1 MTSVLLSLAITAAPA
16 QASPSTADGCNL
28 SEMGAM
34 TFFQC
39 LVNHNDSVEANGSAV
54 EDLLGR
60 MEALEALVGTQ
71 ASTIATLEG
80 QLDACLVEA
89 DLAALPASAFPGTLA
104 TTAELDD
111 VWAAL
116 DDLPDGGTTVG
127 TPDGEVDLTCI
138 ETRLENLEAVNDE
151 ASAECLVGDS
161 DDDGQLDDLDC
172 APDDPTRQSYLFYP
186 DVDNDGYGALTPT
199 YGCSTSADLPPLG
212 FVDNNQD
219 CFDGNED
226 VFPDQTEWFSSPR
239 GDGSYDYDC
248 SGTDERRW
256 NSVYVVDP
264 TTCALLEEG
273 WTSSPIPSC
282 GSVRDWVVDVE
293 LEFDAVSGF
302 ACEAVTETRMQE
314 CQ

>member
-1 MTSVLLSLAITAAPA
+1 MTSVLLSLALTAASA
-16 QASPSTADGCNL
+16 HASPSTADGCNL

-39 LVNHNDSVEANGSAV
+39 LVTHNDSVEANGSAV

-60 MEALEALVGTQ
+60 VETLEVLVGTQ
-71 ASTIATLEG
+71 ASTISSLEG

-116 DDLPDGGTTVG
+116 DELPDGETTIV

-138 ETRLENLEAVNDE
+138 EARLENLEAVNDE

-186 DVDNDGYGALTPT
+186 DVDNDGYGVFMMM

-212 FVDNNQD
+212 FVDNNED

-226 VFPDQTEWFSSPR
+226 AFPGQTAWFSSSR

-256 NSVYVVDP
+256 NTEYVADP
-264 TTCALLEEG
+264 FSCELAEAG
-273 WTSSPIPSC
+273 WSSSIIPSC
-282 GSVRDWVVDVE
+282 GTVRDWVFEVE
-293 LEFDAVSGF
+293 LEFDPVSVF
-302 ACEAVTETRMQE
+302 VCVEVTETRMQA
-314 CQ
+314 CR

>member
-1 MTSVLLSLAITAAPA
+1 MTSVLLSLALTAAPA
-16 QASPSTADGCNL
+16 HASPTTADGCNL

-39 LVNHNDSVEANGSAV
+39 LVNHNDSVEANASAV

-60 MEALEALVGTQ
+60 VEALEALVGTQ
-71 ASTIATLEG
+71 ASTISTLEG

-89 DLAALPASAFPGTLA
+89 DLASLPASAFPGTLA

-116 DDLPDGGTTVG
+116 DDLPDGGTTVV

-151 ASAECLVGDS
+151 ASAECLIGDS

-186 DVDNDGYGALTPT
+186 DSDNDGYGALTPT

-212 FVDNNQD
+212 FVDNNED
-219 CFDGNED
+219 CFDDNED
-226 VFPDQTEWFSSPR
+226 AFPGQTEWFSSSR

-248 SGTDERRW
+248 SGSTERRW
-256 NSVYVVDP
+256 NSEYEVDSM
-264 TTCALLEEG
+264 TCELLEEG
-273 WTSSPIPSC
+273 WILGPIPSC
-282 GSVRDWVVDVE
+282 GITRDWVVDVTLE
-293 LEFDAVSGF
+293 LDPVSIFECVEETEFRV
-302 ACEAVTETRMQE
+302 QE
-314 CQ
+314 CR